1 MTKKALIPILFLRTL
16 RISNTWFIFRL
27 NIKWICQGEKIEGFM
42 NNIKTHKD
50 VGHQKEE
57 KSCLLMYFIT
67 ESGDYYKSLFY
78 YQPYFYI
85 IVKESIIK

>member
-1 MTKKALIPILFLRTL
+1 
-16 RISNTWFIFRL
+16 
-27 NIKWICQGEKIEGFM
+27 M